1 MTNLGLLQRQTAA
14 SRKIAL
20 VLALAITSIS
30 LIAFRSAGDQVK
42 PAGVPFKVLAATTQ
56 DNLTIFPIVTDF
68 NRDTHAFLTLDEG
81 LRSGQVVI
89 TEKGASP
96 GLIRPRPGVRPLPER
111 PFPQPQVY
119 GGAEVNRL
127 VLSNNADRPLILL
140 AGEIVTGGKQDR
152 VVGRDRII
160 PAKSD
165 PIDLSVF
172 CVEPHRWV
180 EMSARFGGFNFAMA
194 QPSVRLQAM
203 ARKDQQAVWDQVA
216 KSRESVAA
224 VAPSA
229 ATTLAETSSYARSLG
244 NNLVRQQVDAVAAPI
259 ERSYDKLMNELR
271 VQHAVGAVV
280 AINGEI
286 VWADAFASTSLF
298 DKYWPKLVRS
308 YAAEAV
314 SERWHPSKTSAALSR
329 SDAQMFLDDLN
340 ARSENIQSE
349 PGVYRNTEIKGQ
361 DFDAFIL
368 ASLLPGSAFDIHV
381 AKMRD

>member
-1 MTNLGLLQRQTAA
+1 
-14 SRKIAL
+14 
-20 VLALAITSIS
+20 VHY
-30 LIAFRSAGDQVK
+30 
-42 PAGVPFKVLAATTQ
+42 KVLPPTTQ

-89 TEKGASP
+89 TEEGAST

-111 PFPQPQVY
+111 PFPQPHVY

-224 VAPSA
+224 AVAPSA
-229 ATTLAETSSYARSLG
+229 ARTLAETSSYARSLG
-244 NNLVRQQVDAVAAPI
+244 NNLVRQQVEAVATPI

-271 VQHAVGAVV
+271 AQHAVGAIV

-298 DKYWPKLVRS
+298 DKYWPKLIRS

-314 SERWHPSKTSAALSR
+314 SERWHPLKTSAALSR
-329 SDAQMFLDDLN
+329 NDAQMFLDDLN
-340 ARSENIQSE
+340 ARSENVQSE

-368 ASLLPGSAFDIHV
+368 ASLLPGTGFDIHV
-381 AKMRD
+381 AKMKD